1 MRRPHLRLLL
11 GIGVPLLVV
20 VVLLG
25 AWAIDSSSA
34 NAKVPRNVT
43 LAGRNVS
50 KLPED
55 ELAAA
60 VAEVADGYAKMQVSV
75 RTDDRTYE
83 LPAAQLGL
91 RLDEQATV
99 KASLKLDDSTVMAKR
114 PLMWLGSFLA
124 KRTAPLRF
132 SVDPAVLEQGLA
144 KLAGNA
150 AASEPSVVATGDG
163 FGILSGSNGL
173 RIEPAGVREQL
184 LARARSGEKPI
195 VIDAQVSD
203 RAPLVTD
210 DVARAVAYKL
220 SGDTANGLVVNTG
233 ISQTV
238 LPTPLVRS
246 WVGAKVEGDHVTNT
260 IDGAKALS
268 DLTAALPPPTFPQDA
283 SIALV
288 NGAILTTPST
298 DGLRCCA
305 PDTVPRLLAGI
316 TSGSGRADIALDV
329 IKPGFSTDDAN
340 KLGIVA
346 PVGNTTEWMGRP
358 QVNSFTTY
366 YEANQPRVTN
376 IHRIADIVRGTIV
389 RPGQTFSL
397 NTIVGERTLEKGFVV
412 AGAIADGE
420 HVDEVG
426 GGVSQF
432 TTTMFNAV
440 FFAGLPIGESQA
452 HSEHFDR
459 YPYGREATLGF
470 EHPDLRWTNYSP
482 YGILVGTSY
491 DDTSV
496 TVTLYSTQF
505 TWAEQTNQTET
516 HTGNCTK
523 VTTERTIHYP
533 DGHSGTD
540 TVGANYRDKGATSC

>member
-1 MRRPHLRLLL
+1 MRRPRLVL

-20 VVLLG
+20 VVLLA

-34 NAKVPRNVT
+34 NGRVPRNVT
-43 LAGRNVS
+43 LAGRNIS

-55 ELAAA
+55 ELAARA
-60 VAEVADGYAKMQVSV
+60 ADVADDYAKTPVSV
-75 RTDDRTYE
+75 RTDDRTYTV
-83 LPAAQLGL
+83 PAAELGL

-99 KASLKLDDSTVMAKR
+99 KASLELDDANAMAKR
-114 PLMWLGSFLA
+114 PLLWLGSFLA
-124 KRTAPLRF
+124 KRVAPLRF
-132 SVDPAVLEQGLA
+132 TVDPEVLDQGLA

-150 AASEPSVVATGDG
+150 AATEPSVVPTGDG
-163 FGILSGSNGL
+163 FGILSGSSGL
-173 RIEPAGVREQL
+173 RIDPAGVREQL

-195 VIDAQVSD
+195 VINATVSSRAPAVSD
-203 RAPLVTD
+203 D
-210 DVARAVAYKL
+210 EARAAANQLTVA
-220 SGDTANGLVVNTG
+220 TANGLVVNTG
-233 ISQTV
+233 ISQAT

-246 WVGAKVEGDHVTNT
+246 WMGAKVDGDHVTNT

-268 DLTAALPPPTFPQDA
+268 DLTVALPPATFPQDA
-283 SIALV
+283 SITLV
-288 NGAILTTPST
+288 NGAVAVTPST
-298 DGLRCCA
+298 EGLKCCA
-305 PDTVPRLLAGI
+305 ADTVPRLLAGI
-316 TSGSGRADIALDV
+316 ISGTGRADVLLDV

-346 PVGNTTEWMGRP
+346 PVGTTTDWMGRP

-366 YEANQPRVTN
+366 YDAGAPRVTN
-376 IHRIADIVRGTIV
+376 IHRIADVVRGTIV

-397 NTIVGERTLEKGFVV
+397 NAIVGQRTLEKGFVV

-440 FFAGLPIGESQA
+440 FFAGLPIAEYQA

-470 EHPDLRWTNYSP
+470 EHPDLSWTNYTP
-482 YGILVGTSY
+482 YGIMVWTSY

-505 TWAEQTNQTET
+505 AYGEQTNQTEK
-516 HTGNCTK
+516 HSGRCTR
-523 VTTERTIHYP
+523 VTTERTIHYL
-533 DGHSGTD
+533 DGHTAVD
-540 TVGANYRDKGATSC
+540 TVGANYRDKGATRC